1 MVRTCAF
8 HPGTDIEDLRY
19 SNALAELLS
28 TISSTTSPTNPISLL
43 NTLLIS
49 ITISSSSSSSS
60 VACRPGKPA
69 QKTSVP
75 GLVLPLHLRLST
87 VQGFGGE
94 VEEILEVDSAE
105 VHGGGTGVPARGYCV
120 VRHDSPGWWRRCV
133 AARQEYTDTL
143 LCPDPACCPL
153 LSSQLSQK
161 IAWLVYMVIAI
172 FGHCL
177 MRDPCRGKLSF
188 RGTDKGQCHKTST
201 GKGKRRK
208 TNVSFM
214 YV

>member
-8 HPGTDIEDLRY
+8 YPGTDIEDLRY

-28 TISSTTSPTNPISLL
+28 TISSTSTSSPTTPISLL
-43 NTLLIS
+43 NALLIAV
-49 ITISSSSSSSS
+49 TLSSSYS

-94 VEEILEVDSAE
+94 VKEILEVDSAE
-105 VHGGGTGVPARGYCV
+105 VHGGTRVPARGYCV
-120 VRHDSPGWWRRCV
+120 VRHDSSGWWRCV

-143 LCPDPACCPL
+143 LSRPGHLPTFIFSIATKDCLVGLFVYCNFR
-153 LSSQLSQK
+153 SSQRNRHLRGY
-161 IAWLVYMVIAI
+161 AAAVI
-172 FGHCL
+172 
-177 MRDPCRGKLSF
+177 
-188 RGTDKGQCHKTST
+188 
-201 GKGKRRK
+201 
-208 TNVSFM
+208 
-214 YV
+214 Y